1 VPVTVKDGVPIW
13 RKRDR
18 RQILTTYLGYLI
30 GAVIFLIAWRFI
42 SGQTLWYF
50 VWDAPAQA
58 ADLIDRMFPPRWSY
72 AERLWRALW
81 DTINIAT
88 LGTLIAIVISVPVAF
103 MAARNT
109 TPHPVVRQI
118 AMIIIVFSRSVNSII
133 WALLLVSVIGPG
145 ILAGVI
151 AIALRSVG
159 FCTKLLYEAIEEV
172 SPKPIEALT
181 SAGASGGQVIT
192 YGITPQVLPA
202 FAGIILYRWDI
213 NIRSSTVVGLVGAGG
228 IGLQLNASINSL
240 QWSQVS
246 VIFTMIIVLVI
257 AAEWVSA
264 KIRGAIQ

>member
-1 VPVTVKDGVPIW
+1 MW

-18 RQILTTYLGYLI
+18 RQTLLTYLGYLA
-30 GAVIFLIAWRFI
+30 GAVAFLVAMRFI
-42 SGQTLWYF
+42 SGQTLWFF
-50 VWDAPAQA
+50 VWDAPQQA
-58 ADLIDRMFPPRWSY
+58 AYLIDRMFPPRWSY
-72 AERLWRALW
+72 AQRLWRPLW

-88 LGTLIAIVISVPVAF
+88 LGTLIAIAISVPVAF

-109 TPHPVVRQI
+109 TPHPLVRQL

-172 SPKPIEALT
+172 SPKPLEALT

-228 IGLQLNASINSL
+228 IGLQLNASINAL

-246 VIFTMIIVLVI
+246 LIFGMIIVLVV
-257 AAEWVSA
+257 AAEWISA
-264 KIRGAIQ
+264 KVRGAIQ

>member
-1 VPVTVKDGVPIW
+1 VTVKDGIPIW

-18 RQILTTYLGYLI
+18 RQTLKTYLGYLI

-58 ADLIDRMFPPRWSY
+58 ADLIDRMFPPKWSY

-81 DTINIAT
+81 DTVNIAT
-88 LGTLIAIVISVPVAF
+88 LGTLIAIVISIPVAF

-133 WALLLVSVIGPG
+133 WALLLVSIIGPG

-172 SPKPIEALT
+172 NVRPLEALA

-228 IGLQLNASINSL
+228 IGLQLNASINAL

-246 VIFTMIIVLVI
+246 VIFVMIIVLVV

-264 KIRGAIQ
+264 KVRGAIQ

>member
-1 VPVTVKDGVPIW
+1 MPVTVKDGIPVW
-13 RKRDR
+13 HKRDR
-18 RQILTTYLGYLI
+18 RQTLRTYFGYLI
-30 GAVIFLIAWRFI
+30 GAVVFLIAWRFI

-109 TPHPVVRQI
+109 TPHPIVRQI

-133 WALLLVSVIGPG
+133 WAMLLVSVIGPG

-172 SPKPIEALT
+172 NPRPIEALS

-246 VIFTMIIVLVI
+246 VIFVMIIVLVV

-264 KIRGAIQ
+264 KVRGAIQ

>member
-1 VPVTVKDGVPIW
+1 MPVTVKDGIPVW

-18 RQILTTYLGYLI
+18 RQILRTYFGYLI
-30 GAVIFLIAWRFI
+30 GAVVFLIAWRFI

-109 TPHPVVRQI
+109 TPHPIVRQI

-133 WALLLVSVIGPG
+133 WAMLLVSVIGPG

-172 SPKPIEALT
+172 NPRPIEALT

-246 VIFTMIIVLVI
+246 VIFVMIIVLVI
-257 AAEWVSA
+257 GAEWVSA
-264 KIRGAIQ
+264 KVRGAIQ

>member
-1 VPVTVKDGVPIW
+1 MPVTVKDGVPVW

-18 RQILTTYLGYLI
+18 RQILTTYVGYLI
-30 GAVIFLIAWRFI
+30 GAVVFLIAWRFI

-88 LGTLIAIVISVPVAF
+88 LGTLIAIVISIPVAF

-118 AMIIIVFSRSVNSII
+118 AMIVIVFSRSVNSII

-172 SPKPIEALT
+172 NPRPLEALA

-246 VIFTMIIVLVI
+246 MIFTMIIVLVI

-264 KIRGAIQ
+264 KVRGAIQ

>member
-1 VPVTVKDGVPIW
+1 VPLLTKNGQQVW

-18 RQILTTYLGYLI
+18 RQTLQAYVGYLI
-30 GAVIFLIAWRFI
+30 GAIVFLIAFRFI
-42 SGQTLWYF
+42 SGQTMWYF
-50 VWDAPAQA
+50 VWDAPQQA

-72 AERLWRALW
+72 ASRLWRALW
-81 DTINIAT
+81 DTVNIAT

-109 TPHPVVRQI
+109 TPHPIVRQI
-118 AMIIIVFSRSVNSII
+118 AMVIIVFSRSVNSII

-172 SPKPIEALT
+172 SVKPLEALV

-228 IGLQLNASINSL
+228 IGLQLNASINAL

-246 VIFTMIIVLVI
+246 VIFAMIIVLVI
-257 AAEWVSA
+257 GAEWVSA
-264 KIRGAIQ
+264 KVRGAIQ

>member
-1 VPVTVKDGVPIW
+1 MPVTVRNGTPVW
-13 RKRDR
+13 QRRDR
-18 RQILTTYLGYLI
+18 RATLVTFVGYLI
-30 GAVIFLIAWRFI
+30 AAIAVLIAFRFI
-42 SGQTLWYF
+42 SGQTMWFF
-50 VWDAPAQA
+50 VLDAPEQA
-58 ADLIDRMFPPRWSY
+58 ADLIRRMFPPRWSY
-72 AERLWRALW
+72 AERLWRPMW

-88 LGTLIAIVISVPVAF
+88 LGTLIAILISIPIAF

-109 TPHPVVRQI
+109 TPHPVVRQL

-133 WALLLVSVIGPG
+133 WALLLVSIIGPG

-159 FCTKLLYEAIEEV
+159 FCTKLLFEAIEEV
-172 SPKPIEALT
+172 SPKPLEALT

-228 IGLQLNASINSL
+228 IGLQLNASINAL
-240 QWSQVS
+240 QWSQVTM
-246 VIFTMIIVLVI
+246 IFMLIIVLVI
-257 AAEWVSA
+257 GAEWLSA
-264 KIRGAIQ
+264 KVRGAIQ

>member
-1 VPVTVKDGVPIW
+1 VPVTVKDGIPVW

-18 RQILTTYLGYLI
+18 RQTLRTYFGYLI
-30 GAVIFLIAWRFI
+30 GAVVFLIAWRFI

-109 TPHPVVRQI
+109 TPHPIVRQI

-133 WALLLVSVIGPG
+133 WAMLLVSVIGPG

-172 SPKPIEALT
+172 NPRPIEALS

-246 VIFTMIIVLVI
+246 VIFVMIIVLVI
-257 AAEWVSA
+257 GAEWVSA
-264 KIRGAIQ
+264 KVRGAIQ

>member
-1 VPVTVKDGVPIW
+1 MPVSVVDGTPIW

-18 RQILTTYLGYLI
+18 RRTLTTYVGYLLA
-30 GAVIFLIAWRFI
+30 AVVVLIAFRYI
-42 SGQTLWYF
+42 SDRTLWFF

-58 ADLIDRMFPPRWSY
+58 ADLVSRMFPPRWSY
-72 AERLWRALW
+72 VERLWRPLW

-88 LGTLIAIVISVPVAF
+88 LGTLFAIVVSVPIAF
-103 MAARNT
+103 LAARNT
-109 TPHPVVRQI
+109 TPHPIARQA
-118 AMIIIVFSRSVNSII
+118 AMVIIVFSRSVNSLI
-133 WALLLVSVIGPG
+133 WALLLVSVLGPG

-159 FCTKLLYEAIEEV
+159 FCTKLLYEAIEEIN
-172 SPKPIEALT
+172 PRPIEALAST
-181 SAGASGGQVIT
+181 GASGAQVIS

-228 IGLQLNASINSL
+228 IGIQLNASINAL
-240 QWSQVS
+240 QWSQV
-246 VIFTMIIVLVI
+246 TMIFLLIIGLVI

-264 KIRGAIQ
+264 KVRAAIQ

>member
-1 VPVTVKDGVPIW
+1 VPVTVKDGVPVW

-18 RQILTTYLGYLI
+18 RQILTTYVGYLI
-30 GAVIFLIAWRFI
+30 GAVVFLIAWRFI

-88 LGTLIAIVISVPVAF
+88 LGTLIAIVISIPVAF

-172 SPKPIEALT
+172 NPRPLEALA

-246 VIFTMIIVLVI
+246 VIFVMIIVLVI

-264 KIRGAIQ
+264 KVRGAIQ

>member
-1 VPVTVKDGVPIW
+1 VPLLTKNGQQVW

-18 RQILTTYLGYLI
+18 RQTLQAHVGYLI
-30 GAVIFLIAWRFI
+30 GAIVFLIAFRFI
-42 SGQTLWYF
+42 SGQTMWYF
-50 VWDAPAQA
+50 VWDAPQQA

-72 AERLWRALW
+72 ASRLWRALW
-81 DTINIAT
+81 DTVNIAT

-109 TPHPVVRQI
+109 TPHPIVRQI
-118 AMIIIVFSRSVNSII
+118 AMVIIVFSRSVNSII

-172 SPKPIEALT
+172 SVKPLEALV

-228 IGLQLNASINSL
+228 IGLQLNASINAL

-246 VIFTMIIVLVI
+246 VIFAMIIVLVI
-257 AAEWVSA
+257 GAEWVSA
-264 KIRGAIQ
+264 KVRGAIQ

>member
-1 VPVTVKDGVPIW
+1 MPVTVKDGMPVW

-18 RQILTTYLGYLI
+18 RQTLLSYVGYLAA
-30 GAVIFLIAWRFI
+30 AVVFLIAWRFM
-42 SGQTLWYF
+42 SGQTLWFF
-50 VWDAPAQA
+50 VWDAPEQA
-58 ADLIDRMFPPRWSY
+58 ADLVSRMFPPRWSY
-72 AERLWRALW
+72 AQRLWRPLW

-88 LGTLIAIVISVPVAF
+88 LGTLIAIAISVPVAF

-109 TPHPVVRQI
+109 TPHPVVRQL
-118 AMIIIVFSRSVNSII
+118 AMVIIVFSRSVNSLI
-133 WALLLVSVIGPG
+133 WALLLVLVIGPG

-151 AIALRSVG
+151 AIGLRSVG

-172 SPKPIEALT
+172 SPKPLEALT
-181 SAGASGGQVIT
+181 SAGATGGQVIT

-240 QWSQVS
+240 QWSQVT
-246 VIFTMIIVLVI
+246 VIFMMVIVLVI
-257 AAEWVSA
+257 GAEWVSA
-264 KIRGAIQ
+264 KVRGAIQ

>member
-1 VPVTVKDGVPIW
+1 
-13 RKRDR
+13 
-18 RQILTTYLGYLI
+18 
-30 GAVIFLIAWRFI
+30 
-42 SGQTLWYF
+42 
-50 VWDAPAQA
+50 
-58 ADLIDRMFPPRWSY
+58 
-72 AERLWRALW
+72 
-81 DTINIAT
+81 
-88 LGTLIAIVISVPVAF
+88 
-103 MAARNT
+103 
-109 TPHPVVRQI
+109 
-118 AMIIIVFSRSVNSII
+118 MIIIVFSRSVNSII
-133 WALLLVSVIGPG
+133 WAMLLVSVIGPG

-172 SPKPIEALT
+172 NPRPIEALS

-246 VIFTMIIVLVI
+246 VIFVMIIVLVI
-257 AAEWVSA
+257 GAEWVSA
-264 KIRGAIQ
+264 KVRGAIQ

>member
-1 VPVTVKDGVPIW
+1 VPVTVKDGVPVW

-18 RQILTTYLGYLI
+18 RQTLTTYLGYLI
-30 GAVIFLIAWRFI
+30 GAVVFLIAWRFI

-88 LGTLIAIVISVPVAF
+88 LGTLIATIISIPVAF

-109 TPHPVVRQI
+109 TPHPIVRQL

-133 WALLLVSVIGPG
+133 WAMLLVSVIGPG

-151 AIALRSVG
+151 AIALRAVG

-172 SPKPIEALT
+172 DVRPLEALA

-228 IGLQLNASINSL
+228 IGLQLNASINAL

-246 VIFTMIIVLVI
+246 VIFVMIIVLVV

-264 KIRGAIQ
+264 KVRGAIQ

>member
-1 VPVTVKDGVPIW
+1 MPVTVKDGVPIW

-30 GAVIFLIAWRFI
+30 GAVVFLIAWRFI

-88 LGTLIAIVISVPVAF
+88 LGTLIAIVISIPVAF

-172 SPKPIEALT
+172 NPRPLEALS

-246 VIFTMIIVLVI
+246 VIFVMIIVLVI

-264 KIRGAIQ
+264 KVRGAIQ

>member
-1 VPVTVKDGVPIW
+1 MPVTVKDGIPVW

-18 RQILTTYLGYLI
+18 RQTLRTYFGYLI
-30 GAVIFLIAWRFI
+30 GAVVFLIAWRFI

-88 LGTLIAIVISVPVAF
+88 LGTLIAIVISIPVAF

-109 TPHPVVRQI
+109 TPHPIVRQI

-133 WALLLVSVIGPG
+133 WAMLLVSVIGPG

-172 SPKPIEALT
+172 NPRPIEALS

-246 VIFTMIIVLVI
+246 VIFVMIIVLVI
-257 AAEWVSA
+257 GAEWVSA
-264 KIRGAIQ
+264 KVRGAIQ

>member
-1 VPVTVKDGVPIW
+1 
-13 RKRDR
+13 
-18 RQILTTYLGYLI
+18 
-30 GAVIFLIAWRFI
+30 
-42 SGQTLWYF
+42 
-50 VWDAPAQA
+50 
-58 ADLIDRMFPPRWSY
+58 MFPPRWSY
-72 AERLWRALW
+72 AQRLWRPLW

-88 LGTLIAIVISVPVAF
+88 LGTLIAIVISIPVAF

-118 AMIIIVFSRSVNSII
+118 AMVIIVFSRSVNSLI

-151 AIALRSVG
+151 AIGCARSASAPSC
-159 FCTKLLYEAIEEV
+159 CTRRSRRSAHGRSRR
-172 SPKPIEALT
+172 SPRPAP
-181 SAGASGGQVIT
+181 AAAQVIT
-192 YGITPQVLPA
+192 YGIVPQVLPA

-228 IGLQLNASINSL
+228 IGLQLNASINAL

-246 VIFTMIIVLVI
+246 VIFVMIIALVI

-264 KIRGAIQ
+264 KVRGAIQ